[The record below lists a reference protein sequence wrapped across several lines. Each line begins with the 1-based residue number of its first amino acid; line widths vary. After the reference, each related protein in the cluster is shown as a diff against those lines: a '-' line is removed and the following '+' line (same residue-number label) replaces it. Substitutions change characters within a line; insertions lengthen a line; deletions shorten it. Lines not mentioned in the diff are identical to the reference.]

1 MCVLRLFHEL
11 WARRP
16 VRWAIAFVAGVV
28 WWWALLRLVVQPAQA
43 GPFEGLVVAGGWGLS
58 IVPLHTA
65 RWSRGSSSA
74 AARAA
79 VREVDLR
86 APEEPAGRVPGPRS
100 CSLPGHDDA
109 PAVAQDLAGREG

>member
-1 MCVLRLFHEL
+1 MYVLRLFHEL

-28 WWWALLRLVVQPAQA
+28 WWWALLRLIVQPAQA
-43 GPFEGLVVAGGWGLS
+43 GSFEGLVVAGGWGLS

-74 AARAA
+74 APA
-79 VREVDLR
+79 VAREVD
-86 APEEPAGRVPGPRS
+86 APESKGLTGGIPEPRS
-100 CSLPGHDDA
+100 RSLPGHDDA
-109 PAVAQDLAGREG
+109 PVGAQDLAGREG